1 MRAIL
6 AALAFNACVAAGDA
20 KIVSGVMKTAP
31 RCALVARGAAVAPGD
46 CHWRLI
52 CVPQR
57 VHRAQSSAART
68 VHLCPTNRHASRL
81 KRCSIGPC
89 APEIVFKSRATID
102 CHFACVDS
110 RVLKG
115 RVEKVR
121 RLETPEAA
129 PRPCSNGTGNGGAT
143 VGSPAVF
150 RSRQTMRTNWSG
162 AVPGAMIGLAFL
174 ALAAILLLAPPT
186 KAFFDARVPP
196 PTDACN

>member
-102 CHFACVDS
+102 CHFACVES
-110 RVLKG
+110 RVL
-115 RVEKVR
+115 R
-121 RLETPEAA
+121 
-129 PRPCSNGTGNGGAT
+129 GALKK
-143 VGSPAVF
+143 
-150 RSRQTMRTNWSG
+150 SG
-162 AVPGAMIGLAFL
+162 ASKRRKRRRTPVVTARETAERPLARQRCFGADKQCERIGLAL
-174 ALAAILLLAPPT
+174 YPAP
-186 KAFFDARVPP
+186 
-196 PTDACN
+196 